1 MFYTVKLSQ
10 YQSLMKRVLL
20 KLNLLLTILIIS
32 SCSKDESDKFPN
44 VSINLTIYPG
54 TGSYYA
60 LGAVGGSMTLNGG
73 VNGLIIYRRS
83 TNEFMVYD
91 RACTY
96 DPTNPCEQ
104 IEIENEGGFTAKDEC
119 CGSIFLLSTGEN
131 WDGPAPYGLKRYPS
145 YYDGTSLT
153 IWN

>member
-1 MFYTVKLSQ
+1 MLLQLSC
-10 YQSLMKRVLL
+10 
-20 KLNLLLTILIIS
+20 LLLILSHS
-32 SCSKDESDKFPN
+32 SCTKDDESENFPN
-44 VSINLTIYPG
+44 VSVNLTIYPG

-83 TNEFMVYD
+83 LNEFMVFD

-96 DPTNPCEQ
+96 APNNPCEK
-104 IEIENEGGFTAKDEC
+104 IELEDAGGFTAKDSC

-131 WDGPAPYGLKRYPS
+131 WSGPAPYGLKRYAS
-145 YYDGTSLT
+145 YYDGASLT